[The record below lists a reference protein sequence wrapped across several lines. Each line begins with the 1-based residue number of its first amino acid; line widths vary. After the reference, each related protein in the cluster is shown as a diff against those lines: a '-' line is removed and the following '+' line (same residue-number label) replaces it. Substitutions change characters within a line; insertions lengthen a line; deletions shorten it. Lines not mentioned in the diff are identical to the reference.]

1 MTKWIFVGRV
11 AHVHIGIK
19 EQRCRNPARLR
30 VCCVWNAT
38 VNIVMK
44 VAGDVHVEV
53 CEKQVVGA
61 LAAAAAG
68 GRLGDVD
75 KDSAT
80 IDKSVFPGG
89 TGVKMTAMSMM
100 GGKSSVCDVIPIEA
114 IQNLTGLKKQTG
126 GGCNGTGRQ
135 VPEAERYNVLNKRAV
150 EGAASCP
157 ATNQEN
163 VGTAE
168 GKGIGFRSFM
178 QKKEEL
184 QKPDPLQAREWG
196 MK

>member
-1 MTKWIFVGRV
+1 MLCD
-11 AHVHIGIK
+11 GI
-19 EQRCRNPARLR
+19 P
-30 VCCVWNAT
+30 V
-38 VNIVMK
+38 
-44 VAGDVHVEV
+44 
-53 CEKQVVGA
+53 
-61 LAAAAAG
+61 
-68 GRLGDVD
+68 
-75 KDSAT
+75 
-80 IDKSVFPGG
+80 
-89 TGVKMTAMSMM
+89 
-100 GGKSSVCDVIPIEA
+100 EA
-114 IQNLTGLKKQTG
+114 IQNLTGLEKQTG

-135 VPEAERYNVLNKRAV
+135 VPEAERYNVLNERKAA

>member
-1 MTKWIFVGRV
+1 M
-11 AHVHIGIK
+11 
-19 EQRCRNPARLR
+19 
-30 VCCVWNAT
+30 
-38 VNIVMK
+38 MK
-44 VAGDVHVEV
+44 VAGGVHVEV
-53 CEKQVVGA
+53 REQQVVGA

-68 GRLGDVD
+68 GRLGDID

-89 TGVKMTAMSMM
+89 TGVKMTAMNMM
-100 GGKSSVCDVIPIEA
+100 EGKSNVCDVIPVEA
-114 IQNLTGLKKQTG
+114 IQNLTGLEEQTG
-126 GGCNGTGRQ
+126 GGCDGTGRQ
-135 VPEAERYNVLNKRAV
+135 VPEAERYNVLNERKAV
-150 EGAASCP
+150 KGAARCP

-168 GKGIGFRSFM
+168 DKGMGFRSFM

-184 QKPDPLQAREWG
+184 QKPDPLQARERG